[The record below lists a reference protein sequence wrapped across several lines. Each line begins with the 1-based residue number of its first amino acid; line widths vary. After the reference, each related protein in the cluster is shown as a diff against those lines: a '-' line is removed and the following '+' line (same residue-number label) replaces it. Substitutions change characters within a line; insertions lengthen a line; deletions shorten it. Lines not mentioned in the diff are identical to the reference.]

1 MEAGAQ
7 VQEDGRSLVALR
19 AAQRDRVVLL
29 QVRGDAQ
36 WYGPELEARLSP
48 EGSALT
54 LRFSPA
60 ARGRVPQ
67 RHTPGEMNG
76 AEAEFYQL
84 LELRR
89 LAGEFCAIHFE
100 QVTLKLGKDLRYT
113 PDFFVVDKDGFISCY
128 EVKGFF
134 RDDSRVKILAA
145 AQAFPYFAF
154 YLARKQR
161 GAWVV
166 EEV

>member
-7 VQEDGRSLVALR
+7 VQEDGRALVALR
-19 AAQRDRVVLL
+19 ADERDRVVLL
-29 QVRGDAQ
+29 PVRGGAQ
-36 WYGPELEARLSP
+36 RDGAELEARLSQ
-48 EGSALT
+48 EGHVT
-54 LRFSPA
+54 VRFSPA
-60 ARGRVPQ
+60 ARGRVPA

-76 AEAEFYQL
+76 AEANFYQQ

-134 RDDSRVKILAA
+134 RDDSRVKILTA